1 MTRKVLSK
9 KPAMPLGLFQAGLKA
24 ISSGSKTLLRIE
36 AKRPALGGAMSGKDE
51 FPCAEFL
58 RCPWSART
66 NDYEAIL
73 KPVAETSDESNIT

>member
-9 KPAMPLGLFQAGLKA
+9 KPAMPLGLFQAGLMA

-51 FPCAEFL
+51 FTCAEFL
-58 RCPWSART
+58 HGPQVK